1 MEAYALT
8 DIGQVRSMNQDYIY
22 SSPERVGSLPS
33 LFLVAD
39 GMGGHQGA
47 SHAFQF
53 FPEERFL
60 IQLSIHNPYPCF
72 QLHHRGSLAFP
83 VKIDY
88 QVLNRK
94 P

>member
-1 MEAYALT
+1 MYQVETAVT
-8 DIGQVRSMNQDYIY
+8 HIGHIKQVI
-22 SSPERVGSLPS
+22 LHHT
-33 LFLVAD
+33 
-39 GMGGHQGA
+39 GHQGA

-72 QLHHRGSLAFP
+72 QLHHGGSFSFP
-83 VKIDY
+83 VKIDH